1 MGLFDF
7 FKKNKTKKQEKYKLG
22 MHKTRENS
30 FGSIKKILE
39 AKNAIDDELFDE
51 LEEVFIMADV
61 GVDTVISFIDDLRD
75 EVTKQGIT
83 EPKQL
88 QEIIIDKMFEIY
100 LKGEVVNANLNLNKN
115 GLSVVLF
122 VGVNGVGKTTSIA
135 KIAYQLKK
143 EGKKVLLAA
152 GDTFRAGAIEQLA
165 TWAKKVG
172 VDIVYKDAGSDPS
185 SVMFDAVNKAKNE
198 GYDVD
203 VAFTAEQ
210 ALTYD
215 LKKYSL
221 ILLDIMMGE
230 ISGIKMAKILK
241 ENVATAEIPIIFC
254 TARDTE
260 DDMIMG
266 LNIGA
271 DDYIMK
277 PYTIRN
283 VIARVKSVLRR
294 TLTHKNII
302 ITDKPDILK
311 VDGLQLDLGFKRCT
325 IEGREIKL
333 AKKEFELLAY
343 LISNRGKICSREQ
356 ILNSVWSDEV
366 VVLDR
371 TIDVNITRLRSKI
384 GEYGSYIITRSGFG
398 YGFRD

>member
-1 MGLFDF
+1 M
-7 FKKNKTKKQEKYKLG
+7 TE
-22 MHKTRENS
+22 R
-30 FGSIKKILE
+30 IL
-39 AKNAIDDELFDE
+39 IVDDEETLC
-51 LEEVFIMADV
+51 EV
-61 GVDTVISFIDDLRD
+61 
-75 EVTKQGIT
+75 
-83 EPKQL
+83 
-88 QEIIIDKMFEIY
+88 
-100 LKGEVVNANLNLNKN
+100 LKLNL
-115 GLSVVLF
+115 
-122 VGVNGVGKTTSIA
+122 
-135 KIAYQLKK
+135 
-143 EGKKVLLAA
+143 E
-152 GDTFRAGAIEQLA
+152 
-165 TWAKKVG
+165 
-172 VDIVYKDAGSDPS
+172 
-185 SVMFDAVNKAKNE
+185 NE

-241 ENVATAEIPIIFC
+241 ENVTTAEIPIIFC

-283 VIARVKSVLRR
+283 VIARVKTVLRR
-294 TLTHKNII
+294 TSTHKNII

-311 VDGLQLDLGFKRCT
+311 VEELQLDLGFKRCT
-325 IEGREIKL
+325 IEGKEVKL

>member
-1 MGLFDF
+1 MAD
-7 FKKNKTKKQEKYKLG
+7 
-22 MHKTRENS
+22 R
-30 FGSIKKILE
+30 IL
-39 AKNAIDDELFDE
+39 IVDDEETLC
-51 LEEVFIMADV
+51 EV
-61 GVDTVISFIDDLRD
+61 
-75 EVTKQGIT
+75 
-83 EPKQL
+83 
-88 QEIIIDKMFEIY
+88 
-100 LKGEVVNANLNLNKN
+100 LKLNL
-115 GLSVVLF
+115 
-122 VGVNGVGKTTSIA
+122 
-135 KIAYQLKK
+135 
-143 EGKKVLLAA
+143 E
-152 GDTFRAGAIEQLA
+152 
-165 TWAKKVG
+165 
-172 VDIVYKDAGSDPS
+172 
-185 SVMFDAVNKAKNE
+185 NE

-215 LKKYSL
+215 LKQYSL

-230 ISGIKMAKILK
+230 ISGLKMAKILK

-294 TLTHKNII
+294 TSTHKNII
-302 ITDKPDILK
+302 ITDKPNILK
-311 VDGLQLDLGFKRCT
+311 VEGLQLDLGFKICT
-325 IEGREIKL
+325 IEGKEVKL

-343 LISNRGKICSREQ
+343 LISNRGNICSREQ